1 MSNLKFSIDAAEL
14 AAVFKELALEVQQDL
29 EKGVANL
36 AAMTDAKT
44 KELAQAELKT
54 SRQTYIDNL
63 TMEEVSPGIW
73 VVSLDQPALF
83 IEEGLDPNFDMKPG
97 LLKNAKT
104 SKDGT
109 KYKVIPFDYGKAPSQ
124 LTPYAQEVVN
134 NIKKQ
139 LKADNIPFKKLEI
152 NDDGSP
158 KRGLLHSKNYG
169 GEIPGKGNTPVM
181 NGISIY
187 QSTTK
192 TGNVRRDI
200 MTFRTV
206 TSKQDGKW
214 IHPGI
219 TAKKYMDQA
228 LEWALK
234 EWEDKILPEIL
245 KKYE

>member
-1 MSNLKFSIDAAEL
+1 MKLKFGVDAAQI
-14 AAVFKELALEVQQDL
+14 AQAFKEMALEVEQDL
-29 EKGVANL
+29 EKGIANL

-44 KELAQAELKT
+44 KELAQAELKS
-54 SRQTYIDNL
+54 SRQKYMENL
-63 TMEEVSPGIW
+63 TMEEVQPGIW

-83 IEEGLDPNFDMKPG
+83 IEEGLPPNTDMKPG
-97 LLKNAKT
+97 LLKDAKVA
-104 SKDGT
+104 KDGT
-109 KYKVIPFDYGKAPSQ
+109 RYKVIPFDHGRAPSQ
-124 LTPYAQEVVN
+124 MTPYAKSVVDD
-134 NIKKQ
+134 IKKK
-139 LKADNIPFKKLEI
+139 LKADNIPFKKIEI
-152 NDDGSP
+152 NENGSP

-181 NGISIY
+181 DGLSIY

-206 TSKQDGKW
+206 TSKQGDKW
-214 IHPGI
+214 IHPGVE
-219 TAKKYMDQA
+219 AKKYMDKA
-228 LEWALK
+228 LDWAIK